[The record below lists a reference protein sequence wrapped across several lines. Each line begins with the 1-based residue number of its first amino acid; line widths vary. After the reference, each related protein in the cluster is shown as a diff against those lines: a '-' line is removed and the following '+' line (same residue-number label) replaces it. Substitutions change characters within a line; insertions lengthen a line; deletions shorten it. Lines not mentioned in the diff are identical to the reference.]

1 MKPCTPKARF
11 AHTSSL
17 NAKTKSLFVYG
28 GSNAEM
34 ECDDLITM
42 NLNIEVKDEGKD
54 GEVNVVDETVKKV
67 R

>member
-1 MKPCTPKARF
+1 MYFPIVIRF
-11 AHTSSL
+11 IYL
-17 NAKTKSLFVYG
+17 MVNDVYV
-28 GSNAEM
+28 

>member
-1 MKPCTPKARF
+1 MVAATRR
-11 AHTSSL
+11 
-17 NAKTKSLFVYG
+17 
-28 GSNAEM
+28 M